1 MRNLRQNLEAIGSEL
16 LVAHDRPE
24 NFLSTLVSADQK
36 VKTTV
41 VYQQEVCSEEL
52 AVEDQVIA
60 ALLSSNANVDFVSV
74 WGSTLHHV
82 DDLPYNPRA
91 YFPHIYGNFVK
102 KGANTPVRDLLPKP
116 GKGELPKMKVRSKE
130 ETAAAKYEPQLGEFN
145 F

>member
-1 MRNLRQNLEAIGSEL
+1 VRNLRQNLEAIGSEL

-82 DDLPYNPRA
+82 DDLPYNPRK
-91 YFPHIYGNFVK
+91 YLPNVYTKFVRE
-102 KGANTPVRDLLPKP
+102 GADTPVR
-116 GKGELPKMKVRSKE
+116 
-130 ETAAAKYEPQLGEFN
+130 
-145 F
+145 